1 MSGTF
6 RAASAVDRRADGVYA
21 CHIPGGWQQGRGA
34 FGGLV
39 LGILARAMDD
49 VARAHDGA
57 PRTLRSLTGD
67 LCGPALPGEGAV
79 TVTTLRRGKG
89 MTFLDARLEQSGGVV
104 ARASAAFAASRG
116 LRTPQVSP
124 PAPHAPPW
132 RDVPVFDRPATLA
145 PDFTAH
151 YEYRSSGPQPFA
163 GGAIPACA
171 GWVREKVHDGSALDT
186 PAVVGLVDAWWPAV
200 FSIEP
205 AARPMATVT
214 FTFELLADPSEL
226 PGDEPLQFA
235 SRAVVARD
243 GLFVEF
249 RELWAGGRPV
259 AFNQQ
264 TFAILA

>member
-1 MSGTF
+1 MSGAF
-6 RAASAVDRRADGVYA
+6 RAASAVERRADGVYA
-21 CHIPGGWQQGRGA
+21 CRIPDGWQQGRGA

-39 LGILARAMDD
+39 LGVLARAMDD

-89 MTFLDARLEQSGGVV
+89 MTFLDARLEQPGGVV

-116 LRTPQVSP
+116 TRTPAVSP
-124 PAPHAPPW
+124 PAPDARPW
-132 RDVPVFDRPATLA
+132 RDVPVFERLGTGA

-151 YEYRSSGPQPFA
+151 YEYRPTGPLPFA
-163 GGAIPACA
+163 GSAVPACA
-171 GWVREKVHDGSALDT
+171 GWVRERAHDGAPLDT
-186 PAVVGLVDAWWPAV
+186 PAVLGLVDAWWPAV

-205 AARPMATVT
+205 APRPMATVT
-214 FTFELLADPSEL
+214 FTFELLADASEL

-235 SRAVVARD
+235 SHAVVARD

-264 TFAILA
+264 TFAILG